1 MKRFVDL
8 GNEYVEYLKVA
19 KASEGRSCFQYLLIF
34 ACLSLLL
41 CLTFSFLFVKLR
53 CSKGSQCS
61 HFVAGS

>member
-8 GNEYVEYLKVA
+8 GNECVEYLKVA
-19 KASEGRSCFQYLLIF
+19 KASEGKSRFQYFVVF

-53 CSKGSQCS
+53 FSKGSQCS
-61 HFVAGS
+61 RFVAGS